1 MKNKNLTEKEKRE
14 KDFTEETWVIAI
26 FFVIVDIVFYA
37 IKQNEG
43 LLVVMIIIECFAMCI
58 FALGSNNSPMNNK
71 NR

>member
-14 KDFTEETWVIAI
+14 KDFTEETIVIAVFFAILDII
-26 FFVIVDIVFYA
+26 FYG

-43 LLVVMIIIECFAMCI
+43 LLVVMVIIECFAMCI